1 MDADH
6 LKPEPDAA
14 LPTPAPSSLAQDT
27 LLVLF
32 DPASGT
38 VRGEGMPLSVVL
50 AGAALVDLAF
60 DDHIT
65 LDQRGL
71 LRGDEVRVISD
82 VPPAEPVLRD
92 VWERLATG
100 PMEVHGRVAQIGPRL
115 RAPLL
120 DALVRDGHLR
130 RERRRL
136 LGVFPATVLVDGKT
150 GHRSRLVAAV
160 RDVLVNGA
168 EPDRRTAGLVALL
181 SASGTLA
188 QFDKE
193 IGWSSTIAM
202 RAQRF
207 RKGEWGTVVAAEAAT
222 RIAASLVA
230 SSLFTSVIASR
241 DD

>member
-1 MDADH
+1 MNADH
-6 LKPEPDAA
+6 LKPEARA
-14 LPTPAPSSLAQDT
+14 ELPTPAPASLAHDI

-32 DPASGT
+32 DPASGS
-38 VRGEGMPLSVVL
+38 VRGEGMPLSAVL
-50 AGAALVDLAF
+50 VGAVLVDLAF
-60 DDHIT
+60 DEHIT

-82 VPPAEPVLRD
+82 VPPTDPVLRD

-136 LGVFPATVLVDGKT
+136 LGVFPATVLVDGET

-168 EPDRRTAGLVALL
+168 EPDRRIAGLVALL
-181 SASGTLA
+181 SASGTLP
-188 QFDKE
+188 QFHRE
-193 IGWSSTIAM
+193 IGWSSPIAV
-202 RAQRF
+202 RAQQF
-207 RKGEWGTVVAAEAAT
+207 RKGEWGTAVAAEAVA

-230 SSLFTSVIASR
+230 SSLFTSVIASP